1 MTFAALMA
9 SRICRPARIKKLSI
23 AGNAIIF

>member
-1 MTFAALMA
+1 MAFFALMA
-9 SRICRPARIKKLSI
+9 SRIYRAARIKKLSI